1 MSQNERKVV
10 AITGA
15 AGGIGFES
23 ALEFYNNGWDLSL
36 CDIDGAMM
44 TQKLTQNKLNSNRIL
59 SSEFDITRRESCET
73 WIGET
78 VERFGRLD
86 CLICNAGIAHRSLF
100 KNTDPE
106 VILKVMSINFN
117 SVVFLCHAAIPHLV
131 KGKGSLIGIS
141 SVAGFSPLYGR
152 TGYVSSKH
160 ALSGFF
166 ETIRSELEPELHV
179 CLVYPA
185 FVKTLF
191 DKNTMDGDGK
201 KLTRDK
207 PTIGSHL
214 LPEVVAKNIF
224 RSVAK
229 RKKRIVLSPI
239 AKLSYLLSRLFPNF
253 FTWIMKKNT
262 QSEFL

>member
-1 MSQNERKVV
+1 MSLNERKVV

-36 CDIDGAMM
+36 CDIDGASMA
-44 TQKLTQNKLNSNRIL
+44 QKLTQNEFQPNRIL
-59 SSEFDITRRESCET
+59 FNEFDISKRENCER
-73 WIGET
+73 WIKNT
-78 VERFGRLD
+78 VDRFGRLD

-100 KNTDPE
+100 RNTDPE

-117 SVVFLCHAAIPHLV
+117 AVVYLSHAAIPHLL
-131 KGKGSLIGIS
+131 KERGSLIGIS

-191 DKNTMDGDGK
+191 DKNTMDGVGE
-201 KLTRDK
+201 KLNREK
-207 PTIGSHL
+207 PTIGTHL
-214 LPEVVAKNIF
+214 LPEVVAKNIYQ
-224 RSVAK
+224 SVVK
-229 RKKRIVLSPI
+229 RKKRIILSAV
-239 AKLSYLLSRLFPNF
+239 AKLSYYISRLLPNF
-253 FTWIMKKNT
+253 FIWIMKKNT